1 MDLNFGSY
9 AAVLAPSAVPTAPL
23 VVGHYL
29 EDASAIKQALQAQGL
44 ECHLAAVSGV
54 SEADLLPYPRPELGA
69 RFASAHA
76 AQYYHTLTTTILP
89 DLKAQLPHSGA
100 LILVGYS
107 LAGLF
112 ALWALTQPNCPFTRV
127 ISCSGSLWYPEA
139 ARALTLP
146 PKATVHSVYLS
157 LGDKESTKGPR
168 LFRSVGSATAQAY
181 EYYRTRCPCTYEL
194 NPGGQF
200 DQVTTR
206 LVQGIAWTLQQGAAP
221 HPPLER
227 SSE

>member
-1 MDLNFGSY
+1 MDLHFGPY
-9 AAVLAPSAVPTAPL
+9 AIALAPSALPTAPL

-29 EDASAIKQALQAQGL
+29 EDAQAIKQALQAQSL
-44 ECHLAAVSGV
+44 SCHLAAVSGV
-54 SEADLLPYPRPELGA
+54 SEAELLPYPRPELGA
-69 RFASAHA
+69 RFANAHA
-76 AQYYHTLTTTILP
+76 LEYYHTLTTTILP
-89 DLKAQLPHSGA
+89 NLKAQLPHTGE

-112 ALWALTQPNCPFTRV
+112 ALWALTQPNCPFTRA
-127 ISCSGSLWYPEA
+127 ISCSGSLWYPGA
-139 ARALTLP
+139 GTALTLP
-146 PKATVHSVYLS
+146 PEATVHSVYLS

-181 EYYRTRCPCTYEL
+181 EYYRTRCNCTYEL
-194 NPGGQF
+194 NPGGHF

-206 LVQGIAWTLQQGAAP
+206 LVQGIAWTLQQGATP
-221 HPPLER
+221 HPPQVR